1 MVIRMRWSACVVSV
15 LAVVSCLGPVS
26 LQAEED
32 GQEPVLQVKVEE
44 IRPVDIPVRLE
55 YPGRAAGYREVEVRA
70 QVSGI
75 LQARTYQEGGSVK
88 KGQTLFRIDPRQYA
102 AALSRAKAAL
112 AQEQAR
118 LRQAERDLKRV
129 RTMADKGY
137 ASERERDNAISTFE
151 QTKANLEAA
160 EAEVQ
165 SRQIDLDYTTVR
177 APISGITSREAR
189 SEGSL
194 VIAGDPA
201 ASLLTQLTQL
211 DPIYVNFALP
221 QDSEGARLRQD
232 FASGKLANAEKSA
245 LSVEILL
252 NDGSLYP
259 LKGRVDFTDSLVD
272 KGTGSV
278 SARVLLPNPQ
288 QKLLPGQFVR
298 IRVSG
303 MLRLNAISI
312 PERAVAQQ
320 ASGPYVFV
328 VDAQGVA
335 HRRPVVL
342 GNTTGGRWLVE
353 SGLQAGDRVVVE
365 GGQKL
370 HDEEHVDAAVV
381 DSIQSQG
388 LIEEVRR

>member
-1 MVIRMRWSACVVSV
+1 MRWSACVLSA
-15 LAVVSCLGPVS
+15 LAVVSGFGSAL
-26 LQAEED
+26 LQAGEAAEA
-32 GQEPVLQVKVEE
+32 PVLQVKVEE

-75 LQARTYQEGGSVK
+75 LQERTYQEGGQVK
-88 KGQTLFRIDPRQYA
+88 QGQILFRIDPRQYA
-102 AALSRAKAAL
+102 AALARAKAAL

-129 RTMADKGY
+129 RTMADKGF

-151 QTKANLEAA
+151 QTKANLAAA

-194 VIAGDPA
+194 VIAGDPS

-232 FASGKLANAEKSA
+232 FASGKLANADRST
-245 LSVEILL
+245 LSVEVLL

-259 LKGRVDFTDSLVD
+259 QQGRVDFTDSLVD

-298 IRVSG
+298 IRISG
-303 MLRLNAISI
+303 MLRLHAISI

-328 VDAQGVA
+328 VDADGVA
-335 HRRPVVL
+335 HQRPVVL
-342 GNTTGGRWLVE
+342 GSTTGGRWLVE

-370 HDEEHVDAAVV
+370 HADERVDAAVV
-381 DSIQSQG
+381 DSIQAHG

>member
-1 MVIRMRWSACVVSV
+1 MRWSAYLVAGLLLCPWLTAVQAAEV
-15 LAVVSCLGPVS
+15 LP
-26 LQAEED
+26 
-32 GQEPVLQVKVEE
+32 QVKVEE
-44 IRPVDIPVRLE
+44 VRAVDIPVRLE
-55 YPGRAAGYREVEVRA
+55 YPGRTAGFREVEVRA

-75 LQARTYQEGGSVK
+75 LQERTYQEGGQVE
-88 KGQTLFRIDPRQYA
+88 KGQVLFRIDPRRYQA
-102 AALSRAKAAL
+102 ELTRAKAAR

-129 RTMADKGY
+129 RTMAEKGF
-137 ASERERDNAISTFE
+137 ASERELDNSVSTFE
-151 QTKANLEAA
+151 QAKANLEAA
-160 EAEVQ
+160 QAEVQ

-194 VIAGDPA
+194 VVAGDQQ

-232 FASGKLANAEKSA
+232 FASGKLGQVDKSD
-245 LSVEILL
+245 LSVELL
-252 NDGSLYP
+252 FNDGAVYP
-259 LKGRVDFTDSLVD
+259 LQGRVDFTDSLVD
-272 KGTGSV
+272 KATGSV
-278 SARVLLPNPQ
+278 SARVLFPNPDE
-288 QKLLPGQFVR
+288 KLLPGQFVR
-298 IRVSG
+298 IRDSG

-320 ASGPYVFV
+320 ASGPYVYV

-335 HRRPVVL
+335 HKQPVQL
-342 GNTTGGRWLVE
+342 GGTTGGRWLVE
-353 SGLQAGDRVVVE
+353 SGLKTGDRVVVE
-365 GGQKL
+365 GTQKL
-370 HDEEHVDAAVV
+370 HPDDRVQAALV
-381 DSIQSQG
+381 DSMQSQG